1 MKNKLVAIAAIALMV
16 NATANASILSK
27 LQKKSKAGNND
38 SACGAVLCLS
48 HPNGLSAP
56 ECKQYLDPLRK
67 IRPTGKHWY
76 KKMFKG
82 RLSYLEQCPK
92 EAREGVNL
100 KELPFMS
107 L

>member
-1 MKNKLVAIAAIALMV
+1 MKNKILTMAAITLIV
-16 NATANASILSK
+16 SATANAGFLSK
-27 LQKKSKAGNND
+27 LQKQSKSGNAD

-48 HPNGLSAP
+48 HPNGVNEP
-56 ECKQYLDPLRK
+56 ECKKYLDPLRK

-92 EAREGVNL
+92 ESRDGTNL
-100 KELPFMS
+100 KSLPFMN